1 MGCKMQARSPS
12 TTMVLVH
19 RKPGHPGRWTKQ
31 DADPP
36 PSLLGKSQAVT
47 LCGFRSALHS
57 PWCSHCVWRPLTS
70 SGGVGWGVEVWWCKK
85 VFWLSNNTVRAEK
98 IPFSWSLSELQ
109 RAACSSE
116 KASQINTPHTHTH
129 KPSMYLPTTL
139 AAKMP
144 GQRFT
149 WTRTDKLCRSICYN
163 RRDVLKTQ
171 SYFWNVKL
179 SVISGRNRQLCS
191 HCRELRKIQVDVY
204 CWHGNSKALNPWK
217 LARPLRLETTSS
229 QRPSTEPG

>member
-1 MGCKMQARSPS
+1 MVNGLQDASSVTKHNNGSCPQKTWSSRALDQAGCRPTSFS
-12 TTMVLVH
+12 T
-19 RKPGHPGRWTKQ
+19 RKKPGSH
-31 DADPP
+31 
-36 PSLLGKSQAVT
+36 SLWLQICTALSLVQP
-47 LCGFRSALHS
+47 LCLKALDLK
-57 PWCSHCVWRPLTS
+57 W
-70 SGGVGWGVEVWWCKK
+70 GVGWGVEVWWCKK

-171 SYFWNVKL
+171 SYF
-179 SVISGRNRQLCS
+179 
-191 HCRELRKIQVDVY
+191 
-204 CWHGNSKALNPWK
+204 
-217 LARPLRLETTSS
+217 
-229 QRPSTEPG
+229 